1 MSASHCSFGDVRR
14 HPEVVPARIVD
25 QHVEAPVRVDGGG
38 DRGSAV
44 GGRRHVERAEPDFAR
59 QVGAGRGN
67 LGELR
72 LVPRGGVDEA
82 TGGGEP
88 ADGSGTES

>member
-1 MSASHCSFGDVRR
+1 MSASHCSSVTSVVTRKSCRPALLTSTSRRPYASTVAATAARQSAADVTSS
-14 HPEVVPARIVD
+14 
-25 QHVEAPVRVDGGG
+25 G
-38 DRGSAV
+38 
-44 GGRRHVERAEPDFAR
+44 AEPDFAR